1 MLGTTS
7 GLRTLGPDDL
17 PTLRELIHRDPV
29 VNVFVEHRI
38 EATQL
43 QPRWLGGEIW
53 GFHERGRLVS
63 ACHVAANLVPVQATP
78 SALDAF
84 ARHAEALGRTS
95 SSIVGLQHDV
105 ETLWDAL
112 EFSWGPAR
120 SLRMNQPFLVADR
133 EPEIT
138 PDLRV
143 RRVLIDELE
152 TLYPASVAM
161 FTEEVGESPEVHGR
175 HSYRARV
182 AQLISRGWAFAI
194 IEDGDVLF
202 KAEVGAATPYAC
214 QVQGV
219 YVRPDLRGQGIAS
232 RAMASVVRI
241 ARRDIASSVSLYVND
256 HNVAARRAYERA
268 GFTQHETFA
277 SILF

>member
-7 GLRTLGPDDL
+7 GLRALGPEDL
-17 PTLRELIHRDPV
+17 PSLRELVHLDPV

-38 EATQL
+38 ESTQL
-43 QPRWLGGEIW
+43 QARWLGGEIW
-53 GFHERGRLVS
+53 GFHESGRLVS

-78 SALDAF
+78 DALDAF
-84 ARHAEALGRTS
+84 ARHAMALGRTS
-95 SSIVGLQHDV
+95 SSIVGLQRDV
-105 ETLWDAL
+105 ATLWETLEHA
-112 EFSWGPAR
+112 WGPAR
-120 SLRMNQPFLVADR
+120 SLRMNQPFLVADQA
-133 EPEIT
+133 PSVP
-138 PDLRV
+138 PDPRV

-194 IEDGDVLF
+194 IEDGRVLF
-202 KAEVGAATPYAC
+202 KAEVGAATEYAC

-219 YVRPDLRGQGIAS
+219 YVRPELRGHGLAS

-241 ARRDIASSVSLYVND
+241 ARRDIAPVVSLYVND
-256 HNVAARRAYERA
+256 HNRSEEHTSELQSRGHLV
-268 GFTQHETFA
+268 
-277 SILF
+277 

>member
-1 MLGTTS
+1 
-7 GLRTLGPDDL
+7 
-17 PTLRELIHRDPV
+17 
-29 VNVFVEHRI
+29 
-38 EATQL
+38 
-43 QPRWLGGEIW
+43 
-53 GFHERGRLVS
+53 
-63 ACHVAANLVPVQATP
+63 
-78 SALDAF
+78 
-84 ARHAEALGRTS
+84 
-95 SSIVGLQHDV
+95 
-105 ETLWDAL
+105 
-112 EFSWGPAR
+112 
-120 SLRMNQPFLVADR
+120 MNQPFLVADR
-133 EPEIT
+133 ASEVT

-143 RRVLIDELE
+143 RRVLIDELD

-194 IEDGDVLF
+194 LEDGEVLF
-202 KAEVGAATPYAC
+202 KAEVGAATEYAC

-241 ARRDIASSVSLYVND
+241 VRRDIAPVVSLYVND
-256 HNVAARRAYERA
+256 HNVAARKAYERA
-268 GFTQHETFA
+268 GFTQRETFA

>member
-38 EATQL
+38 ESTQL
-43 QPRWLGGEIW
+43 QSRWLGGEIW
-53 GFHERGRLVS
+53 GFHEHGRLVS

-78 SALDAF
+78 EALDAF
-84 ARHAEALGRTS
+84 ARHAGALGRTS
-95 SSIVGLQHDV
+95 SSIVGLQRDV

-112 EFSWGPAR
+112 ESTWGPAR
-120 SLRMNQPFLVADR
+120 SLRMSQPLLVADQ
-133 EPEIT
+133 EPSVA

-182 AQLISRGWAFAI
+182 AQLISRGWAFAV
-194 IEDGDVLF
+194 IEDDEVLF
-202 KAEVGAATPYAC
+202 KAEVGAATASAC

-241 ARRDIASSVSLYVND
+241 AQREIAPSVSLYVND
-256 HNVAARRAYERA
+256 HNVAARKAYERA
-268 GFTQHETFA
+268 GFAQRETFA

>member
-17 PTLRELIHRDPV
+17 PSLRELVRRDPV

-38 EATQL
+38 ESSQL
-43 QPRWLGGEIW
+43 QPRWLGGEVW
-53 GFHERGRLVS
+53 GFHENGRLVS

-78 SALDAF
+78 AALDVF
-84 ARHAEALGRTS
+84 ARHAESLGRTS
-95 SSIVGLQHDV
+95 SSIVGLQSDV
-105 ETLWDAL
+105 ETLWASL
-112 EFSWGPAR
+112 GAAWGPAR

-133 EPEIT
+133 M
-138 PDLRV
+138 PDVPPDPRV
-143 RRVLIDELE
+143 RRVLIDELD

-194 IEDGDVLF
+194 IEDGEVLF
-202 KAEVGAATPYAC
+202 KAEVGAATASAC

-241 ARRDIASSVSLYVND
+241 ARRYIAASVSLYVNH

-268 GFTQHETFA
+268 GFTQRETFA